1 MCLSKASASCWSLF
15 LGVVLFALI
24 VGTSSV
30 AQTAPAQPDAGQE
43 PTGAPIFYNLT
54 PPEGASI
61 PQDEL
66 SRVGATIELRR
77 TASVFRAGI
86 YVDGQR
92 RPEAL
97 AGPTTYLQTISA
109 DIEHLSPGTHTIR
122 VKVIDSEGR
131 AGGYVWKFSV
141 V

>member
-1 MCLSKASASCWSLF
+1 MYISKASARYWSLF
-15 LGVVLFALI
+15 IGVVLLALV
-24 VGTSSV
+24 VGIPS
-30 AQTAPAQPDAGQE
+30 ARTAAAKPDAGQE

-54 PPEGASI
+54 PPEDTSV

-66 SRVGATIELRR
+66 SRASATIELRR
-77 TASVFRAGI
+77 DARLSSAEI

-97 AGPTTYLQTISA
+97 AGPTAYLQTISA
-109 DIEHLSPGTHTIR
+109 DIEDLSPGSHTVR
-122 VKVIDSEGR
+122 VKALDSAQR
-131 AGGYVWKFSV
+131 AGGYAWQFTV

>member
-1 MCLSKASASCWSLF
+1 MYISKASISYCLVF
-15 LGVVLFALI
+15 LSVVLFALFF
-24 VGTSSV
+24 VGTPS

-97 AGPTTYLQTISA
+97 AGPTTYLQTIST
-109 DIEHLSPGTHTIR
+109 DI
-122 VKVIDSEGR
+122 
-131 AGGYVWKFSV
+131 
-141 V
+141 